1 MAIIFKGRNTIIS
14 KTDENTTLQW
24 SISPRDGST
33 INTIRAYVQ
42 FQSERKTQIA
52 TWENSRLF
60 VVNEG
65 KKIYGD
71 RLIADFTDN
80 ILFLKIIKV
89 QYKDS
94 GTYSIDVFVKPL
106 ASANSAATLNV
117 YGMFLVIL
125 NAYYHFGKWSMH
137 FGEVINVLSDI

>member
-1 MAIIFKGRNTIIS
+1 M
-14 KTDENTTLQW
+14 
-24 SISPRDGST
+24 DGST
-33 INTIRAYVQ
+33 IYTIRAYVQ

-52 TWENSRLF
+52 TWANSRLF

-65 KKIYGD
+65 KEIYGD

-94 GTYSIDVFVKPL
+94 GTYSIDVFVEPL

-117 YGMFLVIL
+117 YGMFLVIF
-125 NAYYHFGKWSMH
+125 NAYYHFGKWSMKCFIRH
-137 FGEVINVLSDI
+137 IKPKFQLFKVGSLTSDDNFS